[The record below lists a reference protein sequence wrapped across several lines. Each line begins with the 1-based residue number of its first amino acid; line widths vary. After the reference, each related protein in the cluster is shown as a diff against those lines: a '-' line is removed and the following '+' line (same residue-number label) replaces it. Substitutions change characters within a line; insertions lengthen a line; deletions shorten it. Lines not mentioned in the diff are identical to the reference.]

1 MRDHKRLKYKKFI
14 LFSFFLF
21 GVVFAY
27 AQVSTVEYGKNRL
40 QFKKFKWQYYQTL
53 NFNSY
58 FHQNG
63 QELAKFVAQIA
74 EQELPG
80 IEKFVDYNLERRAN
94 IIIYNTFDEMKQSN
108 IGLGQDWQNTGGV
121 TKLVNNKMI
130 VYYNGNHA
138 DLRRQIREGIASIL
152 VQNILF
158 GEDLGEVAGNA
169 ALLDLPQWLIDG
181 YVAYVGENWSPQ
193 LDDDLKNEILS
204 GKYTNFYQLAFS
216 RPLLAG
222 HAFWYYIEEKYKK
235 ENTSYL
241 LYLARV
247 YKSLK
252 RATQQ
257 VTKVRRFKDVL
268 ANFMQYEEEKYDNDI
283 SHRKNY
289 PKGNEITDYT
299 VGKRVDY
306 FHFNVNPNK
315 RNGSFAVV
323 QYKKGKYSLILN
335 EDGEDKTLLKF
346 GVKTQQG
353 TINPN
358 YPMMAWDPKG
368 QRLSVLYEKNGRLML
383 FVYDVIT
390 KMKPINRDIT
400 DVFDQVQ
407 DMKYMVTSQS
417 LIFSAVKNGHSDI
430 YTYDVAHGTVKQVTD
445 DVYDD
450 LDPSYIN
457 LPNKT
462 GIIFS
467 SNRPSA
473 DAKGGD
479 TALMNNRYNI
489 FLVTNFETGR
499 PGISQ
504 ITQLTRL
511 PFGNARY
518 PSPYSDAYF
527 TFLSDMS
534 GIQNR
539 YAGFFTTRTTGVDTL
554 VIIGDEILRN
564 PDIPE
569 IDSTL
574 KVYHKKDVDSI
585 AVVAI
590 SKDSAYVFPLSNY
603 ASSILETKEA
613 GENNQVSEVTRQSDD
628 KILYKL
634 RIDENTLRRR
644 NVTARATTYMKEEM
658 AKSRLGSG
666 EEIQAP
672 EPVSQQEDVFQH
684 EFKPEKKDSAHVAE
698 LNNETAPDRSL
709 VLATARLYPYKPL
722 KFEADYVVAGFNNN
736 VLGTRYQVY
745 TGGSG
750 PITLSSNNG
759 LNGII
764 NLGTA
769 DVMEDVK
776 ISGGFRLSTN
786 LKDNDWI
793 LRFSNLRKRF
803 DWGLMYYRNVQ
814 EVTFSPFGDTTG
826 VYFPGKLVSNLYQG
840 SVSYPFDEIRSLRLN
855 IGVRKDKEIESG
867 IDPVSLSAP
876 AASKTYGLVHL
887 EYVYD
892 NTLNPAQNIWDG
904 IRYKAY
910 IDLNTQINKLPIGQ
924 LGRNT
929 FNFGFDA
936 RAYFP
941 IYRNFIWA
949 GRVAGDFSW
958 GNQKLIYYLGGI
970 DNWFMFG
977 SNQKTDK
984 NGSTSYRYFNPANR
998 PAPDQNYAF
1007 QSLAVNLRGFIQNAA
1022 NGNNATVI
1030 NSEFRLPVFTTLLD
1044 KPINNAFV
1052 RNFQLIQFID
1062 LGTAWNGAY
1071 DKIGRPYITYQDGQN
1086 PTVSVNLKA
1095 PGIGPFLG
1103 GYGFGA
1109 RSTLLGYFLKF
1120 DAGWPMNGFFRGK
1133 PIYYFSMGL
1142 DF

>member
-1 MRDHKRLKYKKFI
+1 MHDHKNLKYKLF

-21 GVVFAY
+21 AASLVS
-27 AQVSTVEYGKNRL
+27 AQVSSVEFGKNRL
-40 QFKKFKWQYYQTL
+40 QFKKFKWQYYQTQ

-63 QELAKFVAQIA
+63 QELGKFVAQVA

-80 IEKFVDYNLERRAN
+80 IEKFVEYNLQRRAN
-94 IIIYNTFDEMKQSN
+94 IIVYNTFDEMKQSN
-108 IGLGQDWQNTGGV
+108 IGLEQDWQNTGGV

-130 VYYNGNHA
+130 VYYNGSHA
-138 DLRRQIREGIASIL
+138 DLRKQIREGIAAIL

-169 ALLDLPQWLIDG
+169 ALLDLPKWLVDG
-181 YVAYVGENWSPQ
+181 YIAYVGENWSPQ

-204 GKYTNFYQLAFS
+204 GKYNTFYQLAFD
-216 RPLLAG
+216 RPTLAG

-257 VTKVRRFKDVL
+257 VTKVRRFKDLL
-268 ANFMQYEEEKYDNDI
+268 ANFMQYEEDKYDNDI
-283 SHRKNY
+283 SRRRNY
-289 PKGNEITDYT
+289 PKGNEITSYT
-299 VGKRVDY
+299 VGKKVNY

-323 QYKKGKYSLILN
+323 QYKKGKYSLILD
-335 EDGEDKTLLKF
+335 EEGDEKTLLKF
-346 GVKTQQG
+346 GVKMQENEA
-353 TINPN
+353 NPN

-368 QRLSVLYEKNGRLML
+368 QRLSVLYEKDGRLML
-383 FVYDVIT
+383 FVYDVLS
-390 KMKPINRDIT
+390 KQKSINRDIT

-407 DMKYMVTSQS
+407 DMKYMVTSQT
-417 LIFSAVKNGHSDI
+417 LLFSAVKNGHSDI
-430 YTYDVAHGTVKQVTD
+430 YTYDVAHGTLKQVTD

-450 LDPSYIN
+450 LDPTYIN
-457 LPNKT
+457 LPNKS

-499 PGISQ
+499 PGIAQ
-504 ITQLTRL
+504 ITQLTKL
-511 PFGNARY
+511 KFGNARY
-518 PSPYSDAYF
+518 PAPYSDAYF

-534 GIQNR
+534 GIENR

-554 VIIGDEILRN
+554 VLIGDEILRN

-574 KVYHKKDVDSI
+574 KVHHQLDVDSV

-603 ASSILETKEA
+603 ASSILETRSA
-613 GENNQVSEVTRQSDD
+613 GEDNVVSEVTQQSDD

-634 RIDENTLRRR
+634 RIDENTLKRR
-644 NVTARATTYMKEEM
+644 NVTARATTYMKEVM
-658 AKSRLGSG
+658 AKNRLGTG
-666 EEIQAP
+666 ETIEAP
-672 EPVSQQEDVFQH
+672 QTVSPQEDVFQH
-684 EFKPEKKDSAHVAE
+684 EFKPEKKDSARIEE
-698 LNNETAPDRSL
+698 LKNQAQPNQSL

-736 VLGTRYQVY
+736 VLGTKYQRY
-745 TGGSG
+745 TGAG
-750 PITLSSNNG
+750 PVTLSSNNG

-769 DVMEDVK
+769 DIMEDIK
-776 ISGGFRLSTN
+776 ISGGFRLSSN

-793 LRFSNLRKRF
+793 FRFTNLRRRL

-814 EVTFSPFGDTTG
+814 GITYVDTSG
-826 VYFPGKLVSNLYQG
+826 SIYPKKLISNLYQA
-840 SVSYPFDEIRSLRLN
+840 SISYPFDETRSLRLN
-855 IGVRKDKEIESG
+855 VGLRRDNLLGTSVDAT
-867 IDPVSLSAP
+867 SLTEAP
-876 AASKTYGLVHL
+876 SSTTYGLLHL

-892 NTLNPAQNIWDG
+892 NTINPVQNIWDG

-910 IDLNTQINKLPIGQ
+910 MDFNTQLNTPLGTV
-924 LGRNT
+924 GRNT

-958 GNQKLIYYLGGI
+958 GNQKFIYYLGGI
-970 DNWFMFG
+970 DNWLMFG
-977 SNQKTDK
+977 SNRKIDK
-984 NGSTSYRYFNPANR
+984 DGNVKYRYFNPANT

-1007 QSLAVNLRGFIQNAA
+1007 QSLAVNMRGFIQNAA

-1030 NSEFRLPVFTTLLD
+1030 NSEFRLPVFTTFLD

-1052 RNFQLIQFID
+1052 RNFQLIQFVD

-1071 DKIGRPYITYQDGQN
+1071 DKIGRPSITYGE
-1086 PTVSVNLKA
+1086 PPVTVRLKA

-1103 GYGFGA
+1103 GYGFGV
-1109 RSTLLGYFLKF
+1109 RSTLLGYFMKL